1 MFFAVF
7 FFLLSSILTLL
18 SVYCHAFPALSV
30 GLLQELM
37 NAVYA
42 HDSCVSVCVCV
53 HLKGLVER
61 KEKVT
66 KESMCICYSLS
77 GVLLTLQTPPDGF
90 LVNVKR
96 AGATDWFLWHAQK
109 AFSCGYLHSFHP
121 QAVKCILYCVAPALC
136 MCVCAN
142 VALGGEKDHALFKP
156 LLSEDVC

>member
-7 FFLLSSILTLL
+7 FPPQFDIDSPFSLLSCL
-18 SVYCHAFPALSV
+18 SRSLCWPSAGAY
-30 GLLQELM
+30 ER
-37 NAVYA
+37 
-42 HDSCVSVCVCV
+42 CVCTRLVCVCVCVCV

-96 AGATDWFLWHAQK
+96 AGATD
-109 AFSCGYLHSFHP
+109 
-121 QAVKCILYCVAPALC
+121 
-136 MCVCAN
+136 
-142 VALGGEKDHALFKP
+142 
-156 LLSEDVC
+156 